1 MKWYDASVCRPSTS
15 REVLTARMNGNK
27 PSMVQSVSY
36 SVKFNAFNASDSS
49 DDAENAVDIDYWA
62 DLPTLEEMLHGE

>member
-27 PSMVQSVSY
+27 PISIQDVSY
-36 SVKFNAFNASDSS
+36 SVKFNAFNAKDY
-49 DDAENAVDIDYWA
+49 DDEAAHAIDIDYWA
-62 DLPTLEEMLHGE
+62 DLPTLEEMLDGK